1 MSLPDVGP
9 STYTIERFWKRVAEA
24 CDRCK
29 NSKIKRKCEIDVDHP
44 SCRPCRA
51 NKVGCD
57 RKPRFVFEMTKD
69 QFFPT
74 YAQFLKV
81 FQDRKATQLKRL
93 RRQEYR
99 FRPGHLNEERDM
111 CDDTITTGN
120 AAQKTI
126 NSSEINARIEELET
140 ATDVILDNLRVLRAQ
155 FEDQTRQLRQLEY
168 QINVRREVLQGIGSA
183 RQMLHQMIL
192 DNYTGTHVRGEAEM
206 QTFGQVLYILDE
218 TTRRLGGPSY
228 DTNNIAGFN

>member
-1 MSLPDVGP
+1 
-9 STYTIERFWKRVAEA
+9 
-24 CDRCK
+24 
-29 NSKIKRKCEIDVDHP
+29 VDHP

-57 RKPRFVFEMTKD
+57 RKPRFVFAMTKD

-111 CDDTITTGN
+111 YDG
-120 AAQKTI
+120 
-126 NSSEINARIEELET
+126 
-140 ATDVILDNLRVLRAQ
+140 
-155 FEDQTRQLRQLEY
+155 
-168 QINVRREVLQGIGSA
+168 GIGFISVS
-183 RQMLHQMIL
+183 
-192 DNYTGTHVRGEAEM
+192 NK
-206 QTFGQVLYILDE
+206 
-218 TTRRLGGPSY
+218 SY
-228 DTNNIAGFN
+228 N